1 MRGARK
7 PATDWSP
14 SSARPGGVGPSVEQA
29 ADRIADRLLDPATSD
44 VAVPVAAQ
52 NRGGLPI
59 ERGGVP
65 LPQQTR
71 EFFEPRLGQ
80 GLGDVRVHSDA
91 AGAEAARGAGARAFV
106 QGNSIYFD
114 RGEYAPESSAGRAL
128 LAHELA
134 HVAQV
139 RAGQASPTALHRKPK
154 SKAAVGPTPSTIK
167 ARLILAM
174 CMRLDTRAIV
184 ERIEADGVKIVLF
197 ETAFD
202 KWKYDDGRIEENEL
216 TGLRGNTEV
225 DEKTIRLRRSLST
238 EDMMMTLFH
247 EMQHWGH
254 YQDPA
259 GPRGLESEIQAR
271 IASEQLAIERGK
283 PATGPGYRTAEGTV
297 DEAKIRAA
305 MAASPHYSP
314 TGRERI
320 GRRYVGE
327 TPIAGPWICP
337 PLGDFPE
344 NPATKNMG

>member
-1 MRGARK
+1 MSGMRK
-7 PATDWSP
+7 PVTDWVP
-14 SSARPGGVGPSVEQA
+14 GTARAGATGPSVEQA
-29 ADRIADRLLDPATSD
+29 ADRIAERLLDPATTD
-44 VAVPVAAQ
+44 AAIPVTAHDH
-52 NRGGLPI
+52 GGLPAA
-59 ERGGVP
+59 RGGVP
-65 LPQQTR
+65 LPQEAR
-71 EFFEPRLGQ
+71 DFFEPRLGQ

-91 AGAEAARGAGARAFV
+91 AGAEAARAAGARAFV

-139 RAGQASPTALHRKPK
+139 RAGEASPTALHRKPK
-154 SKAAVGPTPSTIK
+154 KAVAPSPETIK

-174 CMRLDTRAIV
+174 CMRLDTRAII
-184 ERIEADGVKIVLF
+184 ERIETDGVKIVLF
-197 ETAFD
+197 DTAFD
-202 KWKYDDGRIEENEL
+202 KWKYDNGGRIEENEL
-216 TGLRGNTEV
+216 KGLRGNTEI

-259 GPRGLESEIQAR
+259 GPRDLESEIQAR

-283 PATGPGYRTAEGTV
+283 PETVKGYRTADGKV

-327 TPIAGPWICP
+327 TPIAGPWTCP